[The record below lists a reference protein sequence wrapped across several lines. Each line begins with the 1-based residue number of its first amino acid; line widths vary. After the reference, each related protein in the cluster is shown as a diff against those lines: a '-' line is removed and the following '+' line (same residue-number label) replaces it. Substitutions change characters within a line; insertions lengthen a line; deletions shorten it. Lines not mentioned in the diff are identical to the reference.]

1 MTGKIDEKDATIKI
15 LREEAAEALEGKE
28 GADASR
34 EKVEGELSPFSP
46 LSNCTWPQLLGPT
59 AYQQLARR
67 GAF

>member
-1 MTGKIDEKDATIKI
+1 MTGKIVENDATIAQ
-15 LREEAAEALEGKE
+15 LREEAAEALKSKE

-59 AYQQLARR
+59 AYQKLSRR